1 MEPQLTMNPKKPLV
15 EPAPISHSQKGMA
28 LVIVLAVLVLLAG
41 LVVAFFSTVTSDAG
55 SSAVSSND
63 ARAKQLA
70 DSAVNLVMGQIVE
83 ATKGGNSTNQ
93 LAWAS
98 QPGAIRTYTSA
109 GAPSQIFK
117 LYSSNKMVVPGITT
131 SAEMNTLI
139 ADDSPAAWASQTA
152 LFTDLNAPVK
162 DANNSDVYPIVDPTA
177 QTGANAVKGFTITGA
192 PTTGTTNSAPMPTR
206 WLYML
211 KDGTL
216 AAATATGNGT
226 TVTVTG
232 ASASNPIVGRV
243 AFWTDDETSKV
254 NINTASGAPW
264 NSANTTVNTSWGGS
278 LTTTNPANYWDTPI
292 IASPQ
297 DVNLAISQPWQG
309 EFQRYPGHPATISLS
324 AALPSLTTRD
334 SIEALAPR
342 LATGGSRGGGF
353 VADSGSITTTQTA
366 YKLIPDP
373 DRLYA
378 SVDELLFLNPDRST
392 ANATL
397 TAQDLRRSGFFL
409 TASSRAPEVTLFNTP
424 RMVMWPI
431 NTQASK
437 QTAYDKLI
445 AFCGTVGPNKAI
457 GSNNSYYFTRTDPN
471 SATVDY
477 NIPRNQQLLSYLRN
491 LTTKAVPGFGGSSGI
506 LGKYNSFAPG
516 ESEQITTQIFDY
528 IRCINTQDTSNQTT
542 TTATPALYYAPNG
555 MIMPT
560 VGADNTRGFG
570 RFPTVTKAGMIFW
583 FNGNETTGNA
593 TTGVTLCARLLLES
607 FVASHGHP
615 SPASGMKYR
624 VSGLSGLRW
633 GENSMVT
640 RPIFNT
646 DPATNIGLGG
656 NGRPHGGRWSVTSIA
671 NLALTNNGPSSQPPG
686 GVPPPPPPPPPPTP
700 PTPDTRTLYFSGGSV
715 TIEVMG
721 PGASTYVHQVININL
736 PAATLPFPTDTTI
749 NPTIHFNGHAKWAG
763 TWGNATTGRFS
774 FLPYNFR
781 PQDAVRSVGVTHGDF
796 RLVAANPNVPS
807 SAFSPVND
815 YGNSTIRVRH
825 NFLQEFPYTMLGATF
840 PAQNYYNTTDSTFIN
855 FPVDAINSFNPNT
868 ASNASRLDS
877 SRTLPLDGFSAGF
890 TWVNGDAT
898 QHGTSTYGPT
908 MAAAV
913 TGDFDNGYG
922 AAGDGP
928 YIGFADEGNARLFSF
943 YYPSDPVQRFSIPY
957 LDGSGAPQVLSQGFF
972 SPNRLVPSAGIMGS
986 LPTGVR
992 SQTPWQTLLF
1002 RPAALTSASHRGLG
1016 FGNQAPTPT
1025 NQVAD
1030 CLLLDLFNMP
1040 VVEPYA
1046 ISEPL
1051 STAGRVNMNYQI
1063 LPFTYIKRSTAVQAA
1078 LHTEWLTAIPNS
1090 QINAQNRKTGGTT
1103 SSINRNSR
1111 WPLNF
1116 SNNATELLKGFE
1128 DRFASGD
1135 IFRSPA
1141 EICSIP
1147 LVPVGANYS
1156 SMASWWT
1163 GYTLTGDNSKERPY
1177 TRIYP
1182 KLTTKSNSFTVHFRV
1197 QVLKKS
1203 PATPADQWVE
1213 GRDIVASEYRGS
1225 TLIERYIDPNNGDL
1239 PDFATNT
1246 GGNFT
1251 KYPDPL
1257 VRYNIDTYYRF
1268 RVIQTRRFAP

>member
-1 MEPQLTMNPKKPLV
+1 
-15 EPAPISHSQKGMA
+15 
-28 LVIVLAVLVLLAG
+28 
-41 LVVAFFSTVTSDAG
+41 
-55 SSAVSSND
+55 
-63 ARAKQLA
+63 
-70 DSAVNLVMGQIVE
+70 MGQIVE
-83 ATKGGNSTNQ
+83 ATKGGNSANQ

-131 SAEMNTLI
+131 SAEMNTLV

-162 DANNSDVYPIVDPTA
+162 DANSFDVYPIVDPTA
-177 QTGANAVKGFTITGA
+177 QTGANAVKGFSITGA
-192 PTTGTTNSAPMPTR
+192 PTTGTTNTAPMPAR

-243 AFWTDDETSKV
+243 AFWTDDETSKI

-264 NSANTTVNTSWGGS
+264 NYGNTTVTTTEWAGT
-278 LTTTNPANYWDTPI
+278 LTTRNPANFWDTPI

-297 DVNLAISQPWQG
+297 DVNLALSQPQQR

-324 AALPSLTTRD
+324 AALPGLVTQQN
-334 SIEALAPR
+334 IQAIAPR
-342 LATGGSRGGGF
+342 VVAGGSEGGSKIY
-353 VADSGSITTTQTA
+353 VNQKTTGIQTA
-366 YKLIPDP
+366 NPINLDS

-378 SVDELLFLNPDRST
+378 SLDELLFT
-392 ANATL
+392 ANRTL
-397 TAQDLRRSGFFL
+397 NIQITAPALRQSAFFL

-477 NIPRNQQLLSYLRN
+477 YITRNQQLLSYLRT

-528 IRCINTQDTSNQTT
+528 IRCINSQDTSTQSTSFVSSN
-542 TTATPALYYAPNG
+542 ATNNAAFYAPNG

-560 VGADNTRGFG
+560 AGADNTRGFG
-570 RFPTVTKAGMIFW
+570 RFPTVTKAGMMFW
-583 FNGNETTGNA
+583 FNGNVTTGNA

-615 SPASGMKYR
+615 SPSSGMKYR
-624 VSGLSGLRW
+624 VSGLSGLQW
-633 GENSMVT
+633 GENSTVT

-646 DPATNIGLGG
+646 DPATNIVLGG
-656 NGRPHGGRWSVTSIA
+656 NGRPHGGRWSVTSIG
-671 NLALTNNGPSSQPPG
+671 NMALTNNATMLTSSNPPG
-686 GVPPPPPPPPPPTP
+686 GFPPPPPPPTP
-700 PTPDTRTLYFSGGSV
+700 DTRNLYFSGGNV

-721 PGASTYVHQVININL
+721 GLGASTYVNQVININL
-736 PAATLPFPTDTTI
+736 PAATLPFPTDTTLL
-749 NPTIHFNGHAKWAG
+749 PPA
-763 TWGNATTGRFS
+763 GNATYNGHSSWGGTWAGSGRVSYSNFI
-774 FLPYNFR
+774 FR

-1203 PATPADQWVE
+1203 PTTPADQWVE

-1225 TLIERYIDPNNGDL
+1225 TLIERYIDPNNASI

-1246 GGNFT
+1246 SA
-1251 KYPDPL
+1251 
-1257 VRYNIDTYYRF
+1257 NIDDYYRF

>member
-15 EPAPISHSQKGMA
+15 EPARISHSQKGMA

-41 LVVAFFSTVTSDAG
+41 LVVAFFSTVTSDAS

-83 ATKGGNSTNQ
+83 ATKGGNSANQ

-177 QTGANAVKGFTITGA
+177 QTGANKVEGFSITGA
-192 PTTGTTNSAPMPTR
+192 PTTGTTNTAPMPSR

-216 AAATATGNGT
+216 AAASTSGNVSIAIVAGATA
-226 TVTVTG
+226 
-232 ASASNPIVGRV
+232 ANPIVGRV

-278 LTTTNPANYWDTPI
+278 LTTRNPANFWDTPI

-324 AALPSLTTRD
+324 AALPTLTTRD

-431 NTQASK
+431 NTQAPK

-570 RFPTVTKAGMIFW
+570 RFPTVTKAGMMFW
-583 FNGNETTGNA
+583 FNGNVTTGNA

-615 SPASGMKYR
+615 RPASGMKYR
-624 VSGLSGLRW
+624 VSGLSGLQW
-633 GENSMVT
+633 GENSTVT

-671 NLALTNNGPSSQPPG
+671 HLALTNNVTSSNPPG
-686 GVPPPPPPPPPPTP
+686 GFPPPPPP
-700 PTPDTRTLYFSGGSV
+700 PTPDTRTLYFSGGNV

-721 PGASTYVHQVININL
+721 PGASTHVNQVININL
-736 PAATLPFPTDTTI
+736 PEATLPFPTDTTI
-749 NPTIHFNGHAKWAG
+749 DSTIHFNGHDKWAG
-763 TWGNATTGRFS
+763 EWAKAPTGRFS
-774 FLPYNFR
+774 FSPYIFR

-807 SAFSPVND
+807 SLFSPVND
-815 YGNSTIRVRH
+815 YGNSAIRVRH
-825 NFLQEFPYTMLGATF
+825 NFLQEYPYTMLGATF
-840 PAQNYYNTTDSTFIN
+840 PAQNYYNTTNSTFIN
-855 FPVDAINSFNPNT
+855 FPVDASGTFNPNT
-868 ASNASRLDS
+868 PNNASALGG
-877 SRTLPLDGFSAGF
+877 LAGFSAGF
-890 TWVNGDAT
+890 HWINGDAI
-898 QHGTSTYGPT
+898 QHGNSAYGPG

-928 YIGFADEGNARLFSF
+928 YIGFADEGNARLYTFT
-943 YYPSDPVQRFSIPY
+943 YTTGGATVYSIPY
-957 LDGSGAPQVLSQGFF
+957 LDGSGAPQLLSQGFF

-1002 RPAALTSASHRGLG
+1002 RPAALTSSSHRGL
-1016 FGNQAPTPT
+1016 NTPP
-1025 NQVAD
+1025 D
-1030 CLLLDLFNMP
+1030 YLLLDLFNMP

-1135 IFRSPA
+1135 IFRSAA

-1177 TRIYP
+1177 ARIYP

-1203 PATPADQWVE
+1203 PTTPADQWGE

-1225 TLIERYIDPNNGDL
+1225 TLIERYIDPNNASI

-1246 GGNFT
+1246 SA
-1251 KYPDPL
+1251 
-1257 VRYNIDTYYRF
+1257 NIDDYYRF

>member
-1 MEPQLTMNPKKPLV
+1 
-15 EPAPISHSQKGMA
+15 
-28 LVIVLAVLVLLAG
+28 
-41 LVVAFFSTVTSDAG
+41 
-55 SSAVSSND
+55 
-63 ARAKQLA
+63 
-70 DSAVNLVMGQIVE
+70 
-83 ATKGGNSTNQ
+83 
-93 LAWAS
+93 
-98 QPGAIRTYTSA
+98 
-109 GAPSQIFK
+109 
-117 LYSSNKMVVPGITT
+117 
-131 SAEMNTLI
+131 
-139 ADDSPAAWASQTA
+139 
-152 LFTDLNAPVK
+152 
-162 DANNSDVYPIVDPTA
+162 
-177 QTGANAVKGFTITGA
+177 
-192 PTTGTTNSAPMPTR
+192 
-206 WLYML
+206 
-211 KDGTL
+211 
-216 AAATATGNGT
+216 
-226 TVTVTG
+226 
-232 ASASNPIVGRV
+232 
-243 AFWTDDETSKV
+243 
-254 NINTASGAPW
+254 
-264 NSANTTVNTSWGGS
+264 
-278 LTTTNPANYWDTPI
+278 
-292 IASPQ
+292 
-297 DVNLAISQPWQG
+297 
-309 EFQRYPGHPATISLS
+309 
-324 AALPSLTTRD
+324 
-334 SIEALAPR
+334 
-342 LATGGSRGGGF
+342 
-353 VADSGSITTTQTA
+353 
-366 YKLIPDP
+366 
-373 DRLYA
+373 
-378 SVDELLFLNPDRST
+378 
-392 ANATL
+392 
-397 TAQDLRRSGFFL
+397 
-409 TASSRAPEVTLFNTP
+409 
-424 RMVMWPI
+424 
-431 NTQASK
+431 
-437 QTAYDKLI
+437 
-445 AFCGTVGPNKAI
+445 
-457 GSNNSYYFTRTDPN
+457 
-471 SATVDY
+471 
-477 NIPRNQQLLSYLRN
+477 
-491 LTTKAVPGFGGSSGI
+491 
-506 LGKYNSFAPG
+506 
-516 ESEQITTQIFDY
+516 
-528 IRCINTQDTSNQTT
+528 
-542 TTATPALYYAPNG
+542 
-555 MIMPT
+555 
-560 VGADNTRGFG
+560 
-570 RFPTVTKAGMIFW
+570 
-583 FNGNETTGNA
+583 
-593 TTGVTLCARLLLES
+593 
-607 FVASHGHP
+607 
-615 SPASGMKYR
+615 MKYR
-624 VSGLSGLRW
+624 VSGLSGLQW
-633 GENSMVT
+633 GENSTVT

-671 NLALTNNGPSSQPPG
+671 NLALTNNVTSSNPPG
-686 GVPPPPPPPPPPTP
+686 GFPPPPPPAP
-700 PTPDTRTLYFSGGSV
+700 PTPDTRTLYFSGGNV

-736 PAATLPFPTDTTI
+736 PAATLPFPTDTTFT
-749 NPTIHFNGHAKWAG
+749 NSGTTIDFNGHAKWAG
-763 TWGNATTGRFS
+763 SWANAPTGRFS
-774 FLPYNFR
+774 FSSYIFR
-781 PQDAVRSVGVTHGDF
+781 PQDTVRSVGVTHGDF

-807 SAFSPVND
+807 SAFNPVND
-815 YGNSTIRVRH
+815 YGNSAIRVRH
-825 NFLQEFPYTMLGATF
+825 NFLQEYPYTMLGATF
-840 PAQNYYNTTDSTFIN
+840 PAQNYYNTTNSTFIN
-855 FPVDAINSFNPNT
+855 FPVDASGTFNPNT
-868 ASNASRLDS
+868 PNNASALGG
-877 SRTLPLDGFSAGF
+877 LAGFSAGF
-890 TWVNGDAT
+890 HWINGDAI
-898 QHGTSTYGPT
+898 QHGNSAYGPG

-928 YIGFADEGNARLFSF
+928 YIGFADEGNARLYTFTYSTGGAIN
-943 YYPSDPVQRFSIPY
+943 YSIPY
-957 LDGSGAPQVLSQGFF
+957 LDGSGAPQLLSQGFF

-1002 RPAALTSASHRGLG
+1002 RPAALTSSSHRGL
-1016 FGNQAPTPT
+1016 NTPP
-1025 NQVAD
+1025 D
-1030 CLLLDLFNMP
+1030 YLLLDLFNMP

-1203 PATPADQWVE
+1203 PTTPADQWVE

>member
-1 MEPQLTMNPKKPLV
+1 MEPKLTMNPKKPLV
-15 EPAPISHSQKGMA
+15 EASRVSHSQKGMA

-41 LVVAFFSTVTSDAG
+41 LVVAFFSTVTNDAS
-55 SSAVSSND
+55 SSAISSND

-131 SAEMNTLI
+131 SAEMNTLV

-162 DANNSDVYPIVDPTA
+162 DANDSDVYPIVDPTA
-177 QTGANAVKGFTITGA
+177 QTGANAVKGFSITGA
-192 PTTGTTNSAPMPTR
+192 PTTGTTNTAPMPAR

-243 AFWTDDETSKV
+243 AFWTDDETSKI

-264 NSANTTVNTSWGGS
+264 NYGNTTVTTTEWAGT
-278 LTTTNPANYWDTPI
+278 LTTRNPANFWDTPI

-297 DVNLAISQPWQG
+297 DVNLALSQPQQR

-324 AALPSLTTRD
+324 AALPGLVTQQN
-334 SIEALAPR
+334 IQAIAPR
-342 LATGGSRGGGF
+342 VVAGGSEGGSKIYVNQRTG
-353 VADSGSITTTQTA
+353 IQTA
-366 YKLIPDP
+366 NPINLDS

-378 SVDELLFLNPDRST
+378 SLDELLFT
-392 ANATL
+392 ANRTL
-397 TAQDLRRSGFFL
+397 NIQITAPALRQSAFFL

-424 RMVMWPI
+424 RLVMWPI
-431 NTQASK
+431 NTQPAK

-445 AFCGTVGPNKAI
+445 AFCGTVGPNKTI
-457 GSNNSYYFTRTDPN
+457 GGNNSYYFTRTNPD

-477 NIPRNQQLLSYLRN
+477 NITRNQQLLSYLRT

-506 LGKYNSFAPG
+506 LGKYNSIASG

-528 IRCINTQDTSNQTT
+528 IRCTNSQDTSTQSTSFVSSNATT
-542 TTATPALYYAPNG
+542 NAAFYAPNG

-560 VGADNTRGFG
+560 AGADNTRGFG
-570 RFPTVTKAGMIFW
+570 RFPTVTKAGMMFW
-583 FNGNETTGNA
+583 FNGNVTTGNA

-615 SPASGMKYR
+615 SPTSSPSLGMKYR

-633 GENSMVT
+633 GENSTVT
-640 RPIFNT
+640 RPIFNI
-646 DPATNIGLGG
+646 DPATNIVPGG
-656 NGRPHGGRWSVTSIA
+656 IGRPHGGRWSVTNIG
-671 NLALTNNGPSSQPPG
+671 NMALTNNGNMATSNPPG
-686 GVPPPPPPPPPPTP
+686 GFTLPPT
-700 PTPDTRTLYFSGGSV
+700 TGTDNRTLYFSGGNV

-721 PGASTYVHQVININL
+721 PGASTYVNQVINISL
-736 PAATLPFPTDTTI
+736 PAVTLPFPTDTTFTH
-749 NPTIHFNGHAKWAG
+749 NGTTIDLNGHAKWMG
-763 TWGNATTGRFS
+763 TWGNATAPTTGRFS
-774 FLPYNFR
+774 FSSFIFR
-781 PQDAVRSVGVTHGDF
+781 PQDTVRSVGVTHGDF

-807 SAFSPVND
+807 SAFSPVNN
-815 YGNSTIRVRH
+815 YGNSAIRVRH
-825 NFLQEFPYTMLGATF
+825 NFLQEYPYTMLGATF
-840 PAQNYYNTTDSTFIN
+840 PAQNYYNTTNSTFIN
-855 FPVDAINSFNPNT
+855 FPVDASGTFNPNT
-868 ASNASRLDS
+868 PNNASALGD
-877 SRTLPLDGFSAGF
+877 LAEFSAGF
-890 TWVNGDAT
+890 HWINGDAI
-898 QHGTSTYGPT
+898 QHGNPTYGPG

-928 YIGFADEGNARLFSF
+928 YIGFADEGNSRLFMTS
-943 YYPSDPVQRFSIPY
+943 YGSEGIPY
-957 LDGSGAPQVLSQGFF
+957 LDGSGEAFSLSGAFY
-972 SPNRLVPSAGIMGS
+972 SPNRLVPSPGILGS

-1002 RPAALTSASHRGLG
+1002 RPKVLTSSSHPGA
-1016 FGNQAPTPT
+1016 NTPP
-1025 NQVAD
+1025 D
-1030 CLLLDLFNMP
+1030 YLLLDLFNMP

-1090 QINAQNRKTGGTT
+1090 QINAHSRKTGGTT
-1103 SSINRNSR
+1103 SSTNRNSR
-1111 WPLNF
+1111 WPLNL
-1116 SNNATELLKGFE
+1116 SEATGTLKGFE

-1147 LVPVGANYS
+1147 LVPNAAGADYS
-1156 SMASWWT
+1156 SMATWWS
-1163 GYTLTGDNSKERPY
+1163 GYTPTGDNSKERPY
-1177 TRIYP
+1177 ARIYP

-1225 TLIERYIDPNNGDL
+1225 TLIERYIDPNNPL
-1239 PDFATNT
+1239 IPDFATNT
-1246 GGNFT
+1246 SA
-1251 KYPDPL
+1251 
-1257 VRYNIDTYYRF
+1257 NIDDFYRF